1 MIPIPWQAIASFALK
16 RLPQIIGV
24 LVIVFGLLWAA
35 YSLVDYG
42 RDLERAEWLDK
53 QVKQQEKEIAHQKAL
68 AAEIGLAMERVAAQ
82 NKETVN
88 NTLRVIDEKDTA
100 INMLHSDLA
109 DARRMRV
116 SFKETRTCSSDSA
129 MSGQADSEQ
138 GHSGSSG
145 GPAIT
150 INDGIHPE
158 VRVTERSLIDGLT
171 KAHEEIEMLKIHL
184 VAATEQLKPLVEVAG
199 DE

>member
-1 MIPIPWQAIASFALK
+1 MIPIPSRSIALFVFKHMPKLILILVIASAILW
-16 RLPQIIGV
+16 IGS
-24 LVIVFGLLWAA
+24 
-35 YSLVDYG
+35 SLVEYG
-42 RDLERAEWLDK
+42 RDLERTEWLDK
-53 QVKQQEKEIAHQKAL
+53 QVEQQKKDIAHQKAL

-100 INMLHSDLA
+100 INMLHSDLD

-116 SFKETRTCSSDSA
+116 SFKEPKTCSDST
-129 MSGQADSEQ
+129 MPGQAGSEQ

-158 VRVTERSLIDGLT
+158 VRITERSLIDGLT

-184 VAATEQLKPLVEVAG
+184 VAATEQLKPLVEVAE

>member
-1 MIPIPWQAIASFALK
+1 MPKLILF
-16 RLPQIIGV
+16 
-24 LVIVFGLLWAA
+24 IVSVSAVWVVGN
-35 YSLVDYG
+35 SLVDLG
-42 RDLERAEWLDK
+42 RDLERTEWLDK
-53 QVKQQEKEIAHQKAL
+53 QVVQQEKEIAHQKKL

-88 NTLRVIDEKDTA
+88 NTLRVIDEKDAA
-100 INMLHSDLA
+100 IDVLHSDLD

-116 SFKETRTCSSDSA
+116 SFKEERTCSDSA
-129 MSGQADSEQ
+129 MPGQAGSEQ
-138 GHSGSSG
+138 GYSGSSG
-145 GPAIT
+145 GPEIT
-150 INDGIHPE
+150 INDGIHSE

-171 KAHEEIEMLKIHL
+171 KAHKEIEMLKIHL